1 MNRNEQLELLK
12 ANLKNKNLFK
22 HCLATEAVMRALAQH
37 FGEDEEMWAT
47 AGLLHDIDYDDT
59 AQTPERHGNIGAD
72 MLAEAGLSHEIVA
85 AVRAHNP
92 AAGGER
98 VALMDKALAA
108 VDPLTGLI
116 VAAALIRDEKKL
128 EIVDT
133 QFVLNRF
140 GEKLFAKGAH
150 REEIRRCE
158 EFGLPLE
165 EFVTIS
171 LDAMKSI
178 SAELGL

>member
-1 MNRNEQLELLK
+1 MNRNEQLELLR

-22 HCLATEAVMRALAQH
+22 HCLATEAVMRALARR
-37 FGEDEEMWAT
+37 FDENEEVWAT
-47 AGLLHDIDYDDT
+47 AGLLHDIDYDET

-72 MLAEAGLSHEIVA
+72 MLAGSGFSDEIVA

-92 AAGGER
+92 AAGAQR
-98 VALMDKALAA
+98 VGLMDKALAA

-116 VAAALIRDEKKL
+116 VAAALIRPEKKL
-128 EIVDT
+128 QIVDT

-140 GEKLFAKGAH
+140 GEKLFAKGAT
-150 REEIRRCE
+150 REELRKCE
-158 EFGLPLE
+158 EFGLSLE

-178 SAELGL
+178 SGELDL

>member
-1 MNRNEQLELLK
+1 MKRDEQVELLK
-12 ANLKNKNLFK
+12 THLKNKNLFK
-22 HCLATEAVMRALAQH
+22 HSLATEAVMRALARR
-37 FGEDEEMWAT
+37 FGEDEEKWAT
-47 AGLLHDIDYDDT
+47 AGLMHDIDYDKT
-59 AQTPERHGNIGAD
+59 AEEPEKHANIGAD
-72 MLAEAGLSHEIVA
+72 MLGKAGFTDEIVA

-92 AAGGER
+92 AAGAER
-98 VALMDKALAA
+98 VTLMDKALAA

-116 VAAALIRDEKKL
+116 VASALIRDEKKL

-140 GEKLFAKGAH
+140 KEKLFAKGAN
-150 REEIRRCE
+150 REEIRKCE
-158 EFGLPLE
+158 EFEVPLE

-178 SAELGL
+178 SGDLGL